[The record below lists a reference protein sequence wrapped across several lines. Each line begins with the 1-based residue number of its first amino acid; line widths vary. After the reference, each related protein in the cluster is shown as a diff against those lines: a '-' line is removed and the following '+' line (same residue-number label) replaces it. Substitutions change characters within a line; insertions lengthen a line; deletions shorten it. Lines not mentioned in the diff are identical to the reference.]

1 MLSLTASQVREIL
14 PRRITISDAPRVR
27 AMAAALCSL
36 PPVPAG
42 ARCPATPGEA
52 LRLVF
57 ATGGL
62 GFQLVRIQDSGCPH
76 VTGVGPTRQWS
87 WSSLSG
93 RLLGEAVGGKGKL
106 IPGTH
111 PSSVP
116 TP

>member
-1 MLSLTASQVREIL
+1 MPLARAVSHWLSTLPAS
-14 PRRITISDAPRVR
+14 PPPAHPSAG
-27 AMAAALCSL
+27 CSL

-42 ARCPATPGEA
+42 ARGPATPGEA

-62 GFQLVRIQDSGCPH
+62 GFQPVRIQDSGCPH
-76 VTGVGPTRQWS
+76 VTE
-87 WSSLSG
+87 SG
-93 RLLGEAVGGKGKL
+93 RPASGHGPRSKRLLSEAVGGKGKL